1 MGRRLGSRSHLNYI
15 LSLGPFL
22 CEQQRVGETWG
33 GASTPRPLSL
43 SFLCLVPEEAKTS
56 AFLEENGYDTYVHDA
71 YGLVSE
77 GFPLLRGSS
86 LNPTLFLWGP
96 SIRPFWVYSHNSSS
110 PRLQFQECSS
120 RVAPWGWPLGPVPLD
135 SHEPERPFFEGRF
148 LQVLFDRIARILD
161 QVAIKTTPR
170 EAPGWAL

>member
-1 MGRRLGSRSHLNYI
+1 MGRRLGSWSHLNHI
-15 LSLGPFL
+15 LSLGP

-77 GFPLLRGSS
+77 GFPPLLGS
-86 LNPTLFLWGP
+86 L
-96 SIRPFWVYSHNSSS
+96 IS
-110 PRLQFQECSS
+110 P
-120 RVAPWGWPLGPVPLD
+120 
-135 SHEPERPFFEGRF
+135 
-148 LQVLFDRIARILD
+148 
-161 QVAIKTTPR
+161 
-170 EAPGWAL
+170 